1 LNSELIFVLY
11 VFRCVLKL
19 DSSETEVSEMI
30 SKPWAD
36 LGKSVNTARIYRW
49 LYITCFCY

>member
-1 LNSELIFVLY
+1 
-11 VFRCVLKL
+11 
-19 DSSETEVSEMI
+19 MI

-36 LGKSVNTARIYRW
+36 LGKSVNAARIYRW